1 MSVSLRAAVLAF
13 GFWAP
18 LAGAQTAGQEQAKG
32 AAAAALVA
40 SPQIF
45 LSGCNAT
52 AKNDSDRLFCTMRS
66 IAAEKGA
73 QFVYDTKLREIGEG
87 RGRRVVTFLLVKQF
101 AEKVYDECMLRHGDE
116 IESSGSFSQSDS
128 ICKLEKA
135 DTYEGMTLFDKV
147 YNDGIK

>member
-1 MSVSLRAAVLAF
+1 MSISLRAAILAF
-13 GFWAP
+13 GFYGS
-18 LAGAQTAGQEQAKG
+18 LAEAQTVGQEQAKG

-40 SPQIF
+40 SSQIF

-52 AKNDSDRLFCTMRS
+52 AKNDGDRLFCTMRS

-73 QFVYDTKLREIGEG
+73 KFVYDTKLREIRDG
-87 RGRRVVTFLLVKQF
+87 RDRRVVTFVLVKQF

-116 IESSGSFSQSDS
+116 IESSGSFSQSDT

-135 DTYEGMTLFDKV
+135 DTYEGMTHFNKV
-147 YNDGIK
+147 FQDGIR